1 MVDVKISALPVATGI
16 TDDDLLLVV
25 NDPLGVPETRQ
36 ITALNARVYLKGDT
50 GLTGSTGAT
59 GGTGAAGTNGT
70 NGTNGAGVIV
80 GGTTNQVLAKNSVT
94 DFDTKWVTL
103 AGGGDLLASNNLS
116 ELVGTASTAR
126 GNIGAEVA
134 GAAAAAQAAAIAAS
148 QPLDADLT
156 SIAALATTGY
166 GRSLL
171 TGADAATTRTT
182 LGLGTAATTAS
193 TAYATAAQG
202 TTADA
207 ATPKSLY
214 TAKGAITAGSGV
226 STPATLAVG
235 VNGQRLAADSTAGTG
250 LAWSTPSMQ
259 TTFSTADTAN
269 TAVLTM
275 ASVTGMSFAVTA
287 GSRYWFRFIQ
297 PYNQSG
303 AAVGS
308 RWWVTGPATTSLNCF
323 AQWTGSATVSATRYG
338 NLIGT
343 PPTTT
348 SAGLALG
355 SMATVEGMYAPSAS
369 GTVSLQFAASVAT
382 AATITCLAGGYVQW
396 RLLA

>member
-1 MVDVKISALPVATGI
+1 MVDVKISALPVATLI

-25 NDPLGVPETRQ
+25 NDPLGAPETRQ

-59 GGTGAAGTNGT
+59 GGTGTAGTNGT

-80 GGTTNQVLAKNSVT
+80 GGTTNQVLAKNSAT

-156 SIAALATTGY
+156 SIAALTTTTY

-171 TGADAATTRTT
+171 TGVDAATTRST
-182 LGLGTAATTAS
+182 LGLGTAATTAA
-193 TAYATAAQG
+193 TAYATSTQG

-207 ATPKSLY
+207 ATPKALY

-226 STPATLAVG
+226 STPATVTVG
-235 VNGQRLAADSTAGTG
+235 VDGQVL
-250 LAWSTPSMQ
+250 
-259 TTFSTADTAN
+259 TADAASGAGVKWVALPLQVTFTTAN
-269 TAVLTM
+269 TTNAAVTTM
-275 ASVTGMSFAVTA
+275 ASITGMSFAVVS
-287 GSRYWFRFIQ
+287 GSRYWFRFMQ

-303 AAVGS
+303 TSNGS
-308 RWWVTGPATTSLNCF
+308 RWWVTGPATTSLN
-323 AQWTGSATVSATRYG
+323 AVSRWTATATTQSVFYG
-338 NLIGT
+338 GLIGT
-343 PPTTT
+343 PPAATAT
-348 SAGLALG
+348 GLTVG
-355 SMATVEGMYAPSAS
+355 SFAVVEGMYVPSAS
-369 GTVSLQFAASVAT
+369 GTVSLQFASSVAT
-382 AATITCLAGGYVQW
+382 AANVTALAGGFVEW